1 MRLLN
6 TNFFRRNAMRTVVPS
21 LVQALSL
28 LPDFRQPK
36 GKRYDLLPIL
46 LLSCVAMMCG
56 CTSQAA
62 ISDWGRNYS
71 HHWLWRLGFKR
82 NSAPSQSTLH
92 RIFKGID
99 VLQLESLLSDWCQQA
114 LRALGF
120 SAPTDLQGASFDGKL
135 LCGSAKQKAAQPHLL
150 AGLSHKLG
158 LVLGQVA
165 VAEKSNE
172 LKAAHDLIQLLALE
186 GLVIT
191 GDAMFTQRETA
202 EQITAKGGH
211 YLLSVKANQPTLLAD
226 IKQAFTDQWWMAD
239 TLSQYRDVDVYA
251 GRVEERRL
259 QASTA
264 MQGYS
269 DWPGMKRVLK
279 IARKVTNKRTGAVR
293 EEEAYAITSL
303 DAGRASLER
312 LLKLWR
318 AHWHIE
324 NKLHY
329 VRDVSYRED
338 KSQVRAGKIPQVM
351 AAFRNAAITVMRVA
365 GATNIAAA
373 CRRYAAQPGLAMSAI
388 GLDRQ
393 E

>member
-1 MRLLN
+1 MS
-6 TNFFRRNAMRTVVPS
+6 TQVPS
-21 LVQALSL
+21 LAQALSL

-46 LLSCVAMMCG
+46 LLCCIAMMCG
-56 CTSQAA
+56 CSSQSA
-62 ISDWGRNYS
+62 IADWGRNYS
-71 HHWLWRLGFKR
+71 HHWLWRLGFKH
-82 NSAPSQSTLH
+82 SCSPSQSTLH

-99 VLQLESLLSDWCQQA
+99 VFKLESLLSHWCQQA
-114 LRALGF
+114 FRAIGF
-120 SAPTDLQGASFDGKL
+120 SAPSDLEGASMDGKL
-135 LCGSAKQKAAQPHLL
+135 LCGSSKQKAAQPHLL
-150 AGLSHKLG
+150 ASLSHKLG

-172 LKAAHDLIQLLALE
+172 IRAANDLIEMLLLE
-186 GLVIT
+186 GIVIT

-202 EQITAKGGH
+202 KKIIKKGGD
-211 YLLSVKANQPTLLAD
+211 YLISVKANQPTLLED
-226 IKQAFTDQWWMAD
+226 IKQAFTDQWWMTD
-239 TLSQYRDVDVYA
+239 TLTEFRSVDIYA
-251 GRVEERRL
+251 GRIEERKVK
-259 QASTA
+259 ASTA

-269 DWPGMKRVLK
+269 DWPGLRRVLK
-279 IARKVTNKRTGAVR
+279 MERRITNKRTGAVR

-303 DAGRASLER
+303 DEGRASVKQ

-318 AHWHIE
+318 EHWHIE

-338 KSQVRAGKIPQVM
+338 KSTVRAGKIPEVM
-351 AAFRNAAITVMRVA
+351 AALRNAAITMMRMA

-373 CRRYAAQPGLAMSAI
+373 CRRYAAQPGLALSAL
-388 GLDRQ
+388 GLDLR